1 VTKNPIIPILLAIAT
16 FALLA
21 LTLWPQEEPTAVV
34 VVAARDLG
42 AGSILTPAD
51 LKTVVLPLEQAPS
64 DALADPTPLVG
75 ESLAVVR
82 YSGEP
87 VTPKHLGPAVVL
99 APDERGIAVRVEA
112 DTGLAGLLRPGMEV
126 GVIATLESP
135 VSSSDFGTV
144 SGRGLPYAKSVL
156 EGLRVLYVPPDF
168 QARPAQ
174 PVVYS
179 SETNQPVPS
188 SVPPVREGVI
198 VLAAKTR
205 PEPIQYEEAE
215 AILIREL
222 SEDDKVTGGGGE
234 GVTESRGVATGTAGR
249 AQRRGCRLYPGA
261 CAGGCAGVYVAGGGT
276 QRIARY
282 ERRVRRGIGCRVSA
296 CRRRVSIDA

>member
-234 GVTESRGVATGTAGR
+234 GVTESRGVATGTVENVRWAVPVELLAALNAADAAFTLVLVPEG
-249 AQRRGCRLYPGA
+249 AQAYTSPGVELSELRVTRG
-261 CAGGCAGVYVAGGGT
+261 
-276 QRIARY
+276 
-282 ERRVRRGIGCRVSA
+282 E
-296 CRRRVSIDA
+296 

>member
-1 VTKNPIIPILLAIAT
+1 MTKNPIIPILLAIAT

-21 LTLWPQEEPTAVV
+21 LSLWPQEEPTAVV

-51 LKTVVLPLEQAPS
+51 LKTVVLPLEQAPD
-64 DALADPTPLVG
+64 DALADPAPLVG

-82 YSGEP
+82 YAGEP

-112 DTGLAGLLRPGMEV
+112 DTGLAGLLRPGMAV
-126 GVIATLESP
+126 GVIATLEERTSSP
-135 VSSSDFGTV
+135 DFG
-144 SGRGLPYAKSVL
+144 GRMERSFFAKSML

-168 QARPAQ
+168 QARPSQ
-174 PVVYS
+174 PVLYTS
-179 SETNQPVPS
+179 DGGQPVPS
-188 SVPPVREGVI
+188 SQPPVREGVI

-222 SEDDKVTGGGGE
+222 SEDDKVTGEEGE
-234 GVTESRGVATGTAGR
+234 RVTESRGEPTGTPENVRWAVPVELLAALNAADAAFTLVLVPEDARSYTSPGVELSELR
-249 AQRRGCRLYPGA
+249 VARG
-261 CAGGCAGVYVAGGGT
+261 
-276 QRIARY
+276 
-282 ERRVRRGIGCRVSA
+282 E
-296 CRRRVSIDA
+296 

>member
-1 VTKNPIIPILLAIAT
+1 MSKNPIIPILLAIAT

-126 GVIATLESP
+126 GVIATLESS

-144 SGRGLPYAKSVL
+144 SGRGLPFAKSVL

-179 SETNQPVPS
+179 SDGNQPVPS

-222 SEDDKVTGGGGE
+222 SEENSGE
-234 GVTESRGVATGTAGR
+234 GQAAEESSQVDRTQGADTSENVRWAVPVELLAALNAADAAFTLVLVPDDAQAYTSPGLELSELRITRG
-249 AQRRGCRLYPGA
+249 
-261 CAGGCAGVYVAGGGT
+261 
-276 QRIARY
+276 
-282 ERRVRRGIGCRVSA
+282 E
-296 CRRRVSIDA
+296 

>member
-1 VTKNPIIPILLAIAT
+1 MTKNPILPILLAVAT

-21 LTLWPQEEPTAVV
+21 LALWPQEEPTTTL

-51 LKTVVLPLEQAPS
+51 VKTIVLPAEQAPA
-64 DALADPTPLVG
+64 DALADPAPLVG

-87 VTPKHLGPAVVL
+87 VTPKHLGPAVIL

-126 GVIATLESP
+126 GIIATLESP
-135 VSSSDFGTV
+135 PAATDITAA
-144 SGRGLPYAKSVL
+144 SGRGLPFAKSML

-179 SETNQPVPS
+179 SDGSQPVPS
-188 SVPPVREGVI
+188 SLPPVREGVI
-198 VLAAKTR
+198 VLAASTR
-205 PEPIQYEEAE
+205 PEPVLYETAE
-215 AILIREL
+215 AILLRELRASEEGQATGEEGDSVNGEEPTPALPEHVRWVVPVELLAALNAADAAFTLVLVPENAQAYTSPGVEL
-222 SEDDKVTGGGGE
+222 SELRGTGGE
-234 GVTESRGVATGTAGR
+234 
-249 AQRRGCRLYPGA
+249 
-261 CAGGCAGVYVAGGGT
+261 
-276 QRIARY
+276 
-282 ERRVRRGIGCRVSA
+282 
-296 CRRRVSIDA
+296 

>member
-1 VTKNPIIPILLAIAT
+1 MSKNPIIPILLAIAT

-82 YSGEP
+82 YMGEP

-135 VSSSDFGTV
+135 VASSDFGTV

-179 SETNQPVPS
+179 SDSNQPVPS

-234 GVTESRGVATGTAGR
+234 GVTESRGVATGTVENVRWVVPVELLAALNAADAAFTLVLVPED
-249 AQRRGCRLYPGA
+249 AQAYTSPGVALSELRVTRG
-261 CAGGCAGVYVAGGGT
+261 
-276 QRIARY
+276 
-282 ERRVRRGIGCRVSA
+282 E
-296 CRRRVSIDA
+296 

>member
-1 VTKNPIIPILLAIAT
+1 MSKNPIIPILLAIAT

-82 YSGEP
+82 YMGEP

-135 VSSSDFGTV
+135 VASSDFGTV

-179 SETNQPVPS
+179 SDSNQPIPS

-205 PEPIQYEEAE
+205 PEPVIYEEAE

-222 SEDDKVTGGGGE
+222 SDE
-234 GVTESRGVATGTAGR
+234 
-249 AQRRGCRLYPGA
+249 QGA
-261 CAGGCAGVYVAGGGT
+261 EVENQAGGGQGT
-276 QRIARY
+276 GTPENVRWAVPVELLAALNAADAAFTLVLVPEDAQAY
-282 ERRVRRGIGCRVSA
+282 TSPGVALSELRVTRGE
-296 CRRRVSIDA
+296 

>member
-1 VTKNPIIPILLAIAT
+1 MSKNPIIPILLAIAT

-21 LTLWPQEEPTAVV
+21 LTLWPQEEPTTVV

-82 YSGEP
+82 YVGEP

-126 GVIATLESP
+126 GVIATLESS

-179 SETNQPVPS
+179 SDSNQPVPS

-222 SEDDKVTGGGGE
+222 SEENSEEAQAAEESSQVGRTQGTGTPE
-234 GVTESRGVATGTAGR
+234 NVRWAVPVELLAALNAADAAFTLVLVPEDAQAYTSPGVALSELRVT
-249 AQRRGCRLYPGA
+249 RG
-261 CAGGCAGVYVAGGGT
+261 
-276 QRIARY
+276 
-282 ERRVRRGIGCRVSA
+282 E
-296 CRRRVSIDA
+296 

>member
-1 VTKNPIIPILLAIAT
+1 MTKNPIIPIVLAIAT

-234 GVTESRGVATGTAGR
+234 GVTESRGVATGTVENVRWAVPVELLAALNAADAAFTLVLVPEG
-249 AQRRGCRLYPGA
+249 AQAYTSPGVELSELRVTRG
-261 CAGGCAGVYVAGGGT
+261 
-276 QRIARY
+276 
-282 ERRVRRGIGCRVSA
+282 E
-296 CRRRVSIDA
+296 